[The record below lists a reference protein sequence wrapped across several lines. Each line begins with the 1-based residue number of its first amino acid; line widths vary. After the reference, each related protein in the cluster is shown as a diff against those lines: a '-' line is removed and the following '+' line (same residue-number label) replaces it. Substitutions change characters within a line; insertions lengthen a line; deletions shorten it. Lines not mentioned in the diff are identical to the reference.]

1 MAYHHYSCFFS
12 INTKI
17 LAVIIRCFLLSAG
30 KIIYTKT
37 QLSSPTLI
45 VRNKM
50 ESTPESTPVVEM
62 HNIKKNF
69 AAVQA
74 LKGVD
79 LVLHHNEVLGL
90 VGDNAAGKSTLM
102 KVLSGA
108 YIPDE
113 GEIFMEGQKIH
124 LTDPLHARR
133 LGIEMV
139 YQDLALANN
148 LDVTANVFL
157 GRERVGWH
165 FGPFGVMNSHQM
177 EQESQRLL
185 GRLKIDIPSVRLLV
199 ERLSGGQRQAVAI
212 ARATAFNSKVIIMDE
227 PTAALSVAAI
237 SKVLDLVRELK
248 AQGASIIIISHRL
261 EDVYSVSDRMI
272 ILRQG
277 RKVRDCLVEG
287 EIDEFR
293 EKVVA
298 YIIGARDDF
307 AKVAVNQSQP
317 GESL

>member
-1 MAYHHYSCFFS
+1 MV
-12 INTKI
+12 NPMTE
-17 LAVIIRCFLLSAG
+17 
-30 KIIYTKT
+30 T
-37 QLSSPTLI
+37 
-45 VRNKM
+45 
-50 ESTPESTPVVEM
+50 TPIVEM
-62 HNIKKNF
+62 RNIKKTF

-79 LVLHHNEVLGL
+79 LVLQRGEVLGL

-113 GEIFMEGQKIH
+113 GEIIIEGENAH

-157 GRERVGWH
+157 GREAVSTQL
-165 FGPFGVMNSHQM
+165 GPFSVMDSRRM
-177 EQESQRLL
+177 EQEAQRLL
-185 GRLKIDIPSVRLLV
+185 DRLKIDIPSVRQLV

-212 ARATAFNSKVIIMDE
+212 ARATAFDSKVIIMDE

-261 EDVYSVSDRMI
+261 EDIYSVSDRLMVM
-272 ILRQG
+272 RQG
-277 RKVRDCLVEG
+277 RKVRDARITES
-287 EIDEFR
+287 IDDFR
-293 EKVVA
+293 ERVVA
-298 YIIGARDDF
+298 YMIGARDDF
-307 AKVAVNQSQP
+307 AGAPAS
-317 GESL
+317 

>member
-1 MAYHHYSCFFS
+1 MTEA
-12 INTKI
+12 I
-17 LAVIIRCFLLSAG
+17 
-30 KIIYTKT
+30 
-37 QLSSPTLI
+37 
-45 VRNKM
+45 
-50 ESTPESTPVVEM
+50 PVVEM
-62 HNIKKNF
+62 RNIKKSF

-74 LKGVD
+74 LRGVD
-79 LVLHHNEVLGL
+79 LTLHHNEVLGL

-113 GEIFMEGQKIH
+113 GEILIEGQNAH

-139 YQDLALANN
+139 YQDLALSNN
-148 LDVTANVFL
+148 LDVTANVFM
-157 GRERVGWH
+157 GRETVSLDLGS
-165 FGPFGVMNSHQM
+165 FGIMDKRKM
-177 EQESQRLL
+177 EQEAQRLL
-185 GRLKIDIPSVRLLV
+185 DRLKIDIPSVRLLV

-261 EDVYSVSDRMI
+261 EDIYSVSDRLMVM
-272 ILRQG
+272 RHG
-277 RKVRDCLVEG
+277 RKVRDTPVVG
-287 EIDEFR
+287 DIDEFR
-293 EKVVA
+293 EQVVA
-298 YIIGARDDF
+298 YMIGARDDF
-307 AKVAVNQSQP
+307 AKAVVD
-317 GESL
+317 